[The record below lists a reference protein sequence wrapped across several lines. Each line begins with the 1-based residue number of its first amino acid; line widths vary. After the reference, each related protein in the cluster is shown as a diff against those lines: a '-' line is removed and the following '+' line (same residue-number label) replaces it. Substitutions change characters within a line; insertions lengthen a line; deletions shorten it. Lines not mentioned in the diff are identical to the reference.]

1 MWVLRTLHYTQPF
14 PCACDDPDKENTRA
28 LLASR
33 DCAPSHSRPKVSA
46 ARFWKE
52 RASESSAYGVA
63 MSRAKW
69 SVTRM
74 RSGTGG
80 LLPAQRLA
88 ARAFVCH
95 QRGAARDGTG
105 PIEERS
111 KRTDARAHG
120 VLGVRGGRPVEKRVQ
135 GRAEA
140 DIPALFR
147 ASTSRRSIVYST
159 GFRTRSRAPS
169 TPRAAQRPFQSY
181 GVLVIRL
188 FLKLWYTRHLLS
200 SIGKV
205 PVAI

>member
-1 MWVLRTLHYTQPF
+1 
-14 PCACDDPDKENTRA
+14 
-28 LLASR
+28 
-33 DCAPSHSRPKVSA
+33 
-46 ARFWKE
+46 
-52 RASESSAYGVA
+52 
-63 MSRAKW
+63 
-69 SVTRM
+69 M
-74 RSGTGG
+74 RSDTGG

-95 QRGAARDGTG
+95 QSARDGTG

-188 FLKLWYTRHLLS
+188 FLKRLWYTRHLLR
-200 SIGKV
+200 SIGKFKV
-205 PVAI
+205 PVAIQLLFYSFGLSTNQLAVFFSYIKSASATSHQLGSSTFLL

>member
-1 MWVLRTLHYTQPF
+1 
-14 PCACDDPDKENTRA
+14 
-28 LLASR
+28 
-33 DCAPSHSRPKVSA
+33 
-46 ARFWKE
+46 
-52 RASESSAYGVA
+52 
-63 MSRAKW
+63 
-69 SVTRM
+69 M
-74 RSGTGG
+74 RSDTGG

-188 FLKLWYTRHLLS
+188 FLKLWYTRHLLR
-200 SIGKV
+200 SIGKFKV
-205 PVAI
+205 PLAIQLLFCSFGLSTNQPAVFFSYIKSASATSHQLGSSTFLL